1 MRNTRN
7 KRRLAEIQDNFDGE
21 SSQSSNRERNQ
32 GNINEEYISQVSQEI
47 EGRISKKLSQEFSKR
62 ESRILGALAKLDHF
76 LTNPADG
83 NGESTPKQKSTSV
96 RGISGTQSSNM
107 PEREG
112 CVLNGLDARYHI
124 PDPSL
129 IRNFENQLNAFKFV
143 YWSVK
148 DQYNASAPALKQHW
162 FSADQWKKCTD
173 QALKQH

>member
-21 SSQSSNRERNQ
+21 SSQSSNRERTQ

-47 EGRISKKLSQEFSKR
+47 EGRKSKKLSQEFSKR

-83 NGESTPKQKSTSV
+83 NGESTPKQKSISV
-96 RGISGTQSSNM
+96 RGISGTQSTNM

-112 CVLNGLDARYHI
+112 CVLNGLDTRYHI
-124 PDPSL
+124 PDPEETVH
-129 IRNFENQLNAFKFV
+129 ITTTRLNIKPV
-143 YWSVK
+143 SVVIEI
-148 DQYNASAPALKQHW
+148 YG
-162 FSADQWKKCTD
+162 
-173 QALKQH
+173 